1 LVVPLGLE
9 DYEFDLFGYRFALA
23 RIREGVDSGTKRFQC
38 LSERRIRVFFGQRK
52 EFFFRLFRRG
62 NARLVSGFGR
72 NSSSFDVHGGFRVKG
87 FCSSI
92 GAIEKI
98 SNPRAFG
105 YRIGMKRNYVKIGV
119 DEAGR

>member
-1 LVVPLGLE
+1 MGI
-9 DYEFDLFGYRFALA
+9 F
-23 RIREGVDSGTKRFQC
+23 
-38 LSERRIRVFFGQRK
+38 
-52 EFFFRLFRRG
+52 
-62 NARLVSGFGR
+62 
-72 NSSSFDVHGGFRVKG
+72 VKG
-87 FCSSI
+87 LCPSI